1 MTNAIIFEVI
11 DRSGRKIQLMKDA
24 WKHISIEHPEL
35 SNYLEHIQDTLKLP
49 TKITDH
55 SEDENIKYYYRYY
68 KNRKS
73 PAKYLLAVV
82 KFLNGIGIII
92 TAYFVRNIK

>member
-1 MTNAIIFEVI
+1 MSKDIIFEVI
-11 DRSGRKIQLMKDA
+11 DRSGRKIQLRKDA

-35 SNYLEHIQDTLKLP
+35 SNYLEHIQDTLKIS

-55 SEDENIKYYYRYY
+55 GEDENIKYYYRYY

-73 PAKYLLAVV
+73 SAKYLLAVV
-82 KFLNGIGIII
+82 KFLNGTGFII